1 MRLKFYLLAF
11 SLFALCCTESFAQNK
26 ITVKGVVKDKNTNA
40 GISGVTISVGKP
52 PKPLATTDAKGAF
65 SIVVDAVAVLQFS
78 YSGFETISRTA
89 LSSGASLEITLAPR
103 QNSMSEVIVQG
114 FKTKTRE
121 TSTGSSTVISGK
133 ALQDVPV
140 SNVMELLQG
149 KVAGLNIQNNTGS
162 PGAMGTINMRGLSSI
177 NVTSDGFLTPTSP
190 LFVIDGVP
198 VDVNTNYEYGFQGG
212 GPGISPLSLIPPED
226 IEQMDFL
233 KDAAATSQYGSRGA
247 YGVIIVTTKRGSS
260 KVPIIQY
267 SSNFF
272 MKSPPK
278 LRNVIGGKEER
289 LNRIRAIMA
298 YDTSFAAA
306 QALINETAFLSDS
319 LNAYYNNATNWQ
331 DYFFRTTYNQ
341 QHNLSISGGDVKFNY
356 KTNLNYY
363 QENAIVENTGFRRY
377 SLSMNAAYQPTDA
390 FKAMVNLSTSLGQ
403 KQNGS
408 GVGLIQTGIASGAST
423 SSLLP
428 PPSLFSENNSVLAA
442 STVRNNNKTSNIS
455 SSFDISY
462 EPIKGIRFGNLLSY
476 NFNSGTAD
484 RFTASSLNYG
494 SSESYSYNDRTY
506 TLYNRSIIN
515 FVKSLNGVHNF
526 SGYVFNEI
534 NSYGFKANAIRLNQ
548 TAHDQIEGPI
558 GYNPNLTHGGTL
570 NNIKDTRQHGYGG
583 SFSYNYDRKYIIDFS
598 YRFDGLSTNG
608 PSQGYSQNPAISARW
623 NFGKE
628 KLFDK
633 AYWLN
638 YGSLRASWG
647 RNIKPTGNIFD
658 VYGKYIAGSQYN
670 NDPTV
675 TIDFATAPNVN
686 FLPETQTQSNLAL
699 ELGLWDNTV
708 STTLETYYRSIDN
721 QVIGISLADI
731 NGFKKVQTNAVS
743 LVNYGVDWSAT
754 FRLFKQKA
762 INWDISINSS
772 FNRDVLTK
780 LPNNLRQMEID
791 ITDAGGSVPIIY
803 RVGRNSLSN
812 LLYYTQGVY
821 GSTGDVPVNLATGKR
836 QQLGA
841 GSGFYFQ
848 GGDPRWT
855 DVNGDYVIDQNDLLP
870 LGNPVP
876 KVTGGIGSRTAYK
889 NFTLNVNITYTLF
902 RDLLNS
908 AMAGMFNNYTQPTNI
923 NALLPIENFN
933 YWRPSETVKD
943 AGTVNAAYPNPY
955 DFRRAGTLQ
964 PFRTNQTLFLE
975 DGSYWKINNV
985 VLVYNVDRKFLSR
998 FGMTSLRLSL
1008 SANNVYTFSNYS
1020 GPDPEL
1026 VTALGRDISGGFPN
1040 ARSYAAGI
1048 NIQF

>member
-1 MRLKFYLLAF
+1 MRIKFYLLVMTLTA
-11 SLFALCCTESFAQNK
+11 LFCKEGLAQNK
-26 ITVKGVVKDKNTNA
+26 ITVTGIVRDKNANA
-40 GISGVTISVGKP
+40 VMGGVTISAGNP
-52 PKPLATTDAKGAF
+52 PKTLGTTDDKGAF
-65 SIVVDAVAVLQFS
+65 TVTVDAGSVLQFTF
-78 YSGFETISRTA
+78 SGFEPVSRTVITGGTPIEII
-89 LSSGASLEITLAPR
+89 LSPR
-103 QNSMSEVIVQG
+103 QNSMTEVIVQG

-121 TSTGSSTVISGK
+121 TSTGSSTIISGK

-149 KVAGLNIQNNTGS
+149 KVAGLNIQNNNGS
-162 PGAMGTINMRGLSSI
+162 PGGMGTIQMRGLSSI
-177 NVTSDGFLTPTSP
+177 NISGDGFLTPTSP

-198 VDVNTNYEYGFQGG
+198 VDVNSNYEYGFQGG
-212 GPGISPLSLIPPED
+212 GPGISPLALIPPED

-272 MKSPPK
+272 VKSPPK
-278 LRNVIGGKEER
+278 LRNVIGGREER
-289 LNRIRAIMA
+289 LSRIRAIMA
-298 YDTSFAAA
+298 YDTSYAAA
-306 QALINETAFLSDS
+306 QALVNETSFLSDS
-319 LNAYYNNATNWQ
+319 LNPYYNNATNWQ
-331 DYFFRTTYNQ
+331 DYFFRSTYNQ

-363 QENAIVENTGFRRY
+363 QENGIIENTGFRRY
-377 SLSMNAAYQPTDA
+377 SLSMNAAYQPTET
-390 FKAMVNLSTSLGQ
+390 FRAMINLSTSLGQ

-408 GVGLIQTGIASGAST
+408 GVGLVQTGVASGAST

-442 STVRNNNKTSNIS
+442 STVKNNNKTSNIA

-462 EPIKGIRFGNLLSY
+462 EPVKGIRFGNLLSY
-476 NFNSGTAD
+476 NFNSGTTD
-484 RFTASSLNYG
+484 RFTASTLNAG
-494 SSESYSYNDRTY
+494 SSEAYSYNDRTY
-506 TLYNRSIIN
+506 TLYNRSMIN
-515 FVKSLNGVHNF
+515 FVKAVNTVHNF
-526 SGYVFNEI
+526 SGYLFNEI
-534 NSYGFKANAIRLNQ
+534 NSYGFKANAIQLTQ

-558 GYNPNLTHGGTL
+558 GYNPNITGGGSL
-570 NNIKDTRQHGYGG
+570 NNIRDTRQHGYGG
-583 SFSYNYDRKYIIDFS
+583 SFSYNFDRKYIIDFS

-608 PSQGYSQNPAISARW
+608 PSQGYSQNPAVSARW
-623 NFGKE
+623 NFGRE
-628 KLFDK
+628 KFFDK

-675 TIDFATAPNVN
+675 TIDFGTAPNVN
-686 FLPETQTQSNLAL
+686 FLPETQTQTNLAL
-699 ELGLWDNTV
+699 EFGLWDNTV
-708 STTLETYYRSIDN
+708 SAILETYYRSIDN
-721 QVIGISLADI
+721 QVIGVTLADI
-731 NGFKKVQTNAVS
+731 NGFTRVQTNAVS
-743 LVNYGVDWSAT
+743 LVNYGFDWSTT
-754 FRLFKQKA
+754 FRLFKKKKV
-762 INWDISINSS
+762 NWDLSINGAL
-772 FNRDVLTK
+772 NRDVLTA
-780 LPNNLRQMEID
+780 LPNNLRQMEIP
-791 ITDAGGSVPIIY
+791 INDAGASVPIIY
-803 RVGRNSLSN
+803 RIGRNSLSN
-812 LLYYTQGVY
+812 LLYHTQGVY
-821 GSTGDVPVNLATGKR
+821 GSTGDVPVNLATGRR

-855 DVNGDYVIDQNDLLP
+855 DVNGDYVIDANDLLP
-870 LGNPVP
+870 IGNPVP
-876 KVTGGIGSRTAYK
+876 KVTGGVNSRTTYK
-889 NFTLNVNITYTLF
+889 GFTLNVNVTYTLF

-908 AMAGMFNNYTQPTNI
+908 AMADMFRNYSQPTAI
-923 NALLPIENFN
+923 NALLPIEAFT
-933 YWRPSETVKD
+933 YWRPTDLGK
-943 AGTVNAAYPNPY
+943 GTGSVNAGFPNPF
-955 DFRRAGTLQ
+955 DFRRAGILQ

-975 DGSYWKINNV
+975 DGSYWKINNL
-985 VLVYNVDRKFLSR
+985 VLAYNVDRNLLNR
-998 FGMTSLRLSL
+998 YGMTSLRLSL

-1026 VTALGRDISGGFPN
+1026 VTALGRDVSGGFPN
-1040 ARSYAAGI
+1040 ARSYAIGV